1 MSDSKQ
7 IFHKPK
13 DSDLIIPGM
22 LLEIKVHYNSFSVF
36 YQFEGFDKFKH
47 QLDVNEKVFPIS
59 YLVQFFKIN
68 GEADNN
74 YFVMR
79 PKELLEN

>member
-1 MSDSKQ
+1 MSDTRR
-7 IFHKPK
+7 IFHKPT

-36 YQFEGFDKFKH
+36 YQFEGFDKFEH
-47 QLDVNEKVFPIS
+47 QLEVNAKIFPIS
-59 YLVQFFKIN
+59 YLVRFFKIN
-68 GEADNN
+68 GEADKN

>member
-1 MSDSKQ
+1 MSDTRQ
-7 IFHKPK
+7 IFNKPI

-22 LLEIKVHYNSFSVF
+22 LLEVKVHYNSFSVF
-36 YQFEGFDKFKH
+36 YQFEGFDKFEH
-47 QLDVNEKVFPIS
+47 QLVVQEKIFPIS
-59 YLVQFFKIN
+59 YLVRFFKIN
-68 GEADNN
+68 GEADKN

>member
-1 MSDSKQ
+1 MSETKH
-7 IFHKPK
+7 IFHKPI

-47 QLDVNEKVFPIS
+47 QLDVQEKIFPIS
-59 YLVQFFKIN
+59 YLVRFFKIN
-68 GEADNN
+68 GEADKN

>member
-1 MSDSKQ
+1 MSDLQQ
-7 IFHKPK
+7 IYHKPSN
-13 DSDLIIPGM
+13 SDLIIPGM

-47 QLDVNEKVFPIS
+47 QLVVYEKIFPIS
-59 YLVQFFKIN
+59 YLVQFFKFN
-68 GEADNN
+68 GKADKN
-74 YFVMR
+74 YFVIR

>member
-1 MSDSKQ
+1 MSKTRH
-7 IFHKPK
+7 IFNKPI
-13 DSDLIIPGM
+13 DSDFIIPGM

-36 YQFEGFDKFKH
+36 YQFEGFDKFEH
-47 QLDVNEKVFPIS
+47 QLVVHEKIFPIS
-59 YLVQFFKIN
+59 YLVRFFKIN
-68 GEADNN
+68 GEADKN